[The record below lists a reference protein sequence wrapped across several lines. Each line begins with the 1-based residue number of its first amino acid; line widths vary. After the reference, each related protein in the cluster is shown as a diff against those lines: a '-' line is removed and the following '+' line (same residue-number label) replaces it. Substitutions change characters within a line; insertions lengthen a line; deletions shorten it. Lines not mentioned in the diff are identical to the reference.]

1 NVWQPGAPQPVH
13 RAVEED
19 EALEQPD
26 AERVEAVRAPPLR
39 GPDDG
44 ERTGISE
51 SAKPDVPAAFAPA
64 AGGLTRAD
72 AQKLQAAL
80 RDLTECRRLLDAAL
94 AEKV

>member
-1 NVWQPGAPQPVH
+1 
-13 RAVEED
+13 VEED
-19 EALEQPD
+19 EALELPEAD
-26 AERVEAVRAPPLR
+26 ERVEAVRAPPL
-39 GPDDG
+39 GDPDDG
-44 ERTGISE
+44 ERTGVTE
-51 SAKPDVPAAFAPA
+51 SAKPAVPAAFAPA

>member
-1 NVWQPGAPQPVH
+1 
-13 RAVEED
+13 
-19 EALEQPD
+19 L
-26 AERVEAVRAPPLR
+26 
-39 GPDDG
+39 
-44 ERTGISE
+44 
-51 SAKPDVPAAFAPA
+51 APA